1 MYGISNQNTET
12 NSQEVKEKEFPFI
25 KQYLNPHIHYVFF
38 VLAILR
44 YWKMYTPPLVKA
56 NEGFAPD
63 IFAFLLGIL
72 SIHLRLFMLY
82 TVGLFID
89 LIIHQLLKYMKF
101 NYSFY
106 GYFAIFLALYGYVF
120 GIRYLI

>member
-25 KQYLNPHIHYVFF
+25 KQCFNPHIHYVFI

-44 YWKMYTPPLVKA
+44 YWKMYTPPPLVKV
-56 NEGFAPD
+56 NEEIGID
-63 IFAFLLGIL
+63 IFIFIL
-72 SIHLRLFMLY
+72 SVLGIHLRLFMLY
-82 TVGLFID
+82 FIGLFID

-120 GIRYLI
+120 GFIV

>member
-12 NSQEVKEKEFPFI
+12 NSQEVKEKEFPFV

-44 YWKMYTPPLVKA
+44 SWKMYTPPLVKV
-56 NEGFAPD
+56 EIGSE
-63 IFAFLLGIL
+63 IFIFMLDVLV
-72 SIHLRLFMLY
+72 IHLKLFTLY
-82 TVGLFID
+82 IIGLFID
-89 LIIHQLLKYMKF
+89 LIIHQLLKYLKF

-120 GIRYLI
+120 GGVVWHF